1 MGILIFFT
9 VIFFLYL
16 AYFSEE
22 KKKDPEERSRRLK
35 EALKKPLKGKLYK
48 YNPKTRKL
56 KVISLKNYLRKEV
69 RKI

>member
-9 VIFFLYL
+9 VIFFIYL
-16 AYFSEE
+16 AYFQEK
-22 KKKDPEERSRRLK
+22 KKKDPGERSRRLK
-35 EALKKPLKGKLYK
+35 EALKKPLKGKSYK

-56 KVISLKNYLRKEV
+56 KVISLKKYFRKEV